1 MDKTNYN
8 SVHGLN
14 DTLNV
19 SCALD
24 IFRLVEECIKI
35 PSFMEIVNT
44 RCFKTYAM
52 TENGN

>member
-1 MDKTNYN
+1 MEKTNYN

-14 DTLNV
+14 DALNV

-24 IFRLVEECIKI
+24 ISKLVEECIKI